1 MVMVRACS
9 DSPFDFITYKTVPLQ
24 GFLVYRKEVVTD
36 FKIHITDAQ
45 VHDIRMSFSFLI
57 CPLSL
62 KSSSSLMASS

>member
-1 MVMVRACS
+1 MVCAYS
-9 DSPFDFITYKTVPLQ
+9 DTPFVFIAYKTVPLQ
-24 GFLVYRKEVVTD
+24 GFRVYRKEVVTD
-36 FKIHITDAQ
+36 FKICITDAQ